1 MPRVALTAEQREAY
15 RKKDRMTALSE
26 GLRIHKVLLG
36 LTYEQMAKKA
46 GMDVR
51 CLRKIIN
58 CEDAY
63 ISAYSAMELFDMAGM
78 GKKKDEKKD

>member
-58 CEDAY
+58 GDDAY
-63 ISAYSAMELFDMAGM
+63 ITVNSAMELMDMAGL
-78 GKKKDEKKD
+78 GKVNNAKKD